1 MASMCGIDLEWCLSI
16 ARPMLRPDQSHQ
28 SQICSPTID
37 HSFCSHDC
45 NFRAARDRSL
55 RVDSQK
61 SDYLIADAILQYE
74 TAKRDRHSA
83 TDSQAL
89 LNTVEHMRVF
99 VHYLKMLLM

>member
-74 TAKRDRHSA
+74 TAKRSRHSA

-89 LNTVEHMRVF
+89 LNTVEHM
-99 VHYLKMLLM
+99 